1 MVLKI
6 ELVNETS
13 CLWKEEVI
21 VSKLAIGVN
30 NLSTVSFQLPKCE
43 VPQKYTFKL
52 TIEDLDILNH
62 YELWVY
68 PIVPELD
75 KENITRDI
83 PNVSDS
89 LTSKDMSLKTSE
101 DKL

>member
-43 VPQKYTFKL
+43 VPQ
-52 TIEDLDILNH
+52 
-62 YELWVY
+62 
-68 PIVPELD
+68 
-75 KENITRDI
+75 
-83 PNVSDS
+83 
-89 LTSKDMSLKTSE
+89 
-101 DKL
+101 